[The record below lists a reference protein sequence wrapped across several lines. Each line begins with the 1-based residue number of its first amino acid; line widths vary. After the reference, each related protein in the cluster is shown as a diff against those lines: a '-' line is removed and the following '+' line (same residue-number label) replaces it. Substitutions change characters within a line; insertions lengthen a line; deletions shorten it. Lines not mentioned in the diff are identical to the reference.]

1 LRTHVVVVSN
11 GFSKFHLAVAAAEA
25 YRRGLLSLLLTGAYP
40 TRTIKRFAAR
50 SARFGDNRKIARLI
64 ARGERIPSSLVRA
77 LWTAEAVHHAAMATC
92 ETPGLKQ
99 IAALL
104 NLSSCRLYA
113 RIASQQLSI
122 MATKTRVY
130 HYRAGF
136 GLDSVAHAKKL
147 GMVTL
152 CDHSIAHP
160 GVLSYL
166 AETHGQ
172 MPPGRREPSDA
183 FWSRVLSDIDQA
195 DAVLVNSEFVRQT
208 FLHQGYDARRIHLAY
223 LGVDD
228 QFMRAIPLRDE
239 SLPPSGPLRMLFA
252 GSLQRRKGADALLTA
267 LTTLDDFAW
276 RIEIAGPIDIDIA
289 RRYQGILAD
298 SRVTLLGILPRTE
311 LAKRMAEAEVFVFP
325 SLVEGSARVVF
336 EALAAGCYVITARNT
351 GSIVRDSVHG
361 SLVPPDDA
369 GALAK
374 AIGHAQRIRS
384 SLAAIGKRNA
394 QLISS
399 SYRQRHYGD
408 ALEKLYLE
416 LANASRGCGVSA
428 YAAQQ
433 LSVE

>member
-1 LRTHVVVVSN
+1 VVVVSN

-25 YRRGLLSLLLTGAYP
+25 YRRGLLSLLITGAYP
-40 TRTIKRFAAR
+40 NRTVERFAAR
-50 SARFGDNRKIARLI
+50 SARFADARKIARLI
-64 ARGERIPSSLVRA
+64 ARGERIPFSLVRP

-92 ETPGLKQ
+92 ETPGLKK

-113 RIASQQLSI
+113 RIASQQLSA
-122 MATKTRVY
+122 MAGRARVY

-147 GMVTL
+147 GMVAL

-160 GVLSYL
+160 GVLSYM
-166 AETHGQ
+166 ADTHGQ
-172 MPPGRREPSDA
+172 MPSGRREPSDP
-183 FWSRVLSDIDQA
+183 FWSRALSDIDQA

-228 QFMRAIPLRDE
+228 QFMGAIPLRDE

-252 GSLQRRKGADALLTA
+252 GSLQQRKGADALLTA
-267 LTTLDDFAW
+267 LATLDDFAW
-276 RIEIAGPIDIDIA
+276 RMEIAGPIDIGIA
-289 RRYQGILAD
+289 RRYHGMLAD
-298 SRVTLLGILPRTE
+298 SRVSLLGILPRTE
-311 LAKRMAEAEVFVFP
+311 LAKRMAGAEVFVFP

-336 EALAAGCYVITARNT
+336 EALAAGCYIITTRNS
-351 GSIVRDSVHG
+351 GSIVSDGVHG
-361 SLVPPDDA
+361 SLVPPGDA
-369 GALAK
+369 AALAK
-374 AIGHAQRIRS
+374 AIGHAQRIRPA
-384 SLAAIGKRNA
+384 LAGIGKGNA

-408 ALEKLYLE
+408 SLEKLYLE
-416 LANASRGCGVSA
+416 LANAFRGCGGAV

-433 LSVE
+433 LCVE

>member
-1 LRTHVVVVSN
+1 MVVVSN

-40 TRTIKRFAAR
+40 NRTIKRFAAR
-50 SARFGDNRKIARLI
+50 SARFADCRKLARLI

-92 ETPGLKQ
+92 ETPGLKK
-99 IAALL
+99 IAARL

-113 RIASQQLSI
+113 RIASQQLSA
-122 MATKTRVY
+122 MAGRAHVY

-172 MPPGRREPSDA
+172 MPPGRCEPSDE
-183 FWSRVLSDIDQA
+183 FWCRVLSDIDQA
-195 DAVLVNSEFVRQT
+195 DAVLVNSKFVMQT
-208 FLHQGYDARRIHLAY
+208 FLHQGYDARCIHLAY

-228 QFMRAIPLRDE
+228 QFMRAIPPRDE

-252 GSLQRRKGADALLTA
+252 GSLQPRKGADALLTA

-276 RIEIAGPIDIDIA
+276 QIEIAGPIDLGIA

-298 SRVTLLGILPRTE
+298 SRVTLLGILPRNE
-311 LAKRMAEAEVFVFP
+311 LAERMAGAEVFVFP

-336 EALAAGCYVITARNT
+336 EALAAGCYVITTRNS
-351 GSIVRDSVHG
+351 GSIVSDGVHG

-369 GALAK
+369 AALAK
-374 AIGHAQRIRS
+374 AIRHAQRIRS
-384 SLAAIGKRNA
+384 ALAGIGKRNA
-394 QLISS
+394 ELISS

-416 LANASRGCGVSA
+416 LANASRGCGVA
-428 YAAQQ
+428 VDAAQPI
-433 LSVE
+433 SVE

>member
-1 LRTHVVVVSN
+1 VVVVSN

-25 YRRGLLSLLLTGAYP
+25 YRRGLLSLLITGAYP
-40 TRTIKRFAAR
+40 NRTVERFAAR
-50 SARFGDNRKIARLI
+50 SARFADARKIARLI
-64 ARGERIPSSLVRA
+64 ARGERIPFSLVRP

-92 ETPGLKQ
+92 ETPGLKK

-113 RIASQQLSI
+113 RIASQQLSA
-122 MATKTRVY
+122 MAGRARVY

-147 GMVTL
+147 GMVAL

-160 GVLSYL
+160 GVLSYM
-166 AETHGQ
+166 ADTHGQ
-172 MPPGRREPSDA
+172 MPSGRREPSDP
-183 FWSRVLSDIDQA
+183 FWSRALSDIDQA

-228 QFMRAIPLRDE
+228 QFMGAIPLRDE

-252 GSLQRRKGADALLTA
+252 GSLQQRKGADALLTA
-267 LTTLDDFAW
+267 LATLDDFAW
-276 RIEIAGPIDIDIA
+276 RMEIAGPIDIGIA
-289 RRYQGILAD
+289 RRYHGMLAD

-311 LAKRMAEAEVFVFP
+311 LAKRMAGAEVFVFP

-336 EALAAGCYVITARNT
+336 EALAAGCYIITTRNS
-351 GSIVRDSVHG
+351 GSIVSDGVHG
-361 SLVPPDDA
+361 SLVPPGDA
-369 GALAK
+369 AALAK
-374 AIGHAQRIRS
+374 AIGHAQRIRPA
-384 SLAAIGKRNA
+384 LAGIGKGNA

-408 ALEKLYLE
+408 SLEKLYLE
-416 LANASRGCGVSA
+416 LANAFRGCGGAV

-433 LSVE
+433 LCVE